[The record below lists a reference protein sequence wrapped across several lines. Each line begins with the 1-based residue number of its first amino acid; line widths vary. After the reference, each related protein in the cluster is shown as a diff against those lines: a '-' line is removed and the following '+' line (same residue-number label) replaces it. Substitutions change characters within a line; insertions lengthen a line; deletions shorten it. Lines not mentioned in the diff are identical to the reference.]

1 MSLVIETPR
10 LIIRPFIEEDA
21 KNFFE
26 LSNDKG
32 FTLFPITIYK
42 QDNTETAKEWIKN
55 NPYKFACVEKSTQAL
70 IGMGGLTPWE
80 WNNEKLTDITYRL
93 RESAW
98 GKGYGF
104 ELAQE
109 LVKHGLSKQKLTN
122 ITATITPDNIGSQK
136 IAAKLGF
143 KFDQHITLKGVPTDL
158 YRL

>member
-1 MSLVIETPR
+1 MIETSR

-21 KNFFE
+21 KSFFE
-26 LSNDKG
+26 LSNDQG

-42 QDNTETAKEWIKN
+42 QESIVTAKEWIKN
-55 NPYKFACVEKSTQAL
+55 NSHKFACVEKTTHSL

-80 WNNEKLTDITYRL
+80 YSGEMLTDITYRF

-98 GKGYGF
+98 GKGYGT
-104 ELAQE
+104 ELAE
-109 LVKHGLSKQKLTN
+109 ALVNYGVKTLKLSN
-122 ITATITPDNIGSQK
+122 ITATITPDNIGSKK

>member
-1 MSLVIETPR
+1 MIETKR

-21 KNFFE
+21 QSFLA

-42 QDNTETAKEWIKN
+42 QESIETAKEWIRN
-55 NPYKFACVEKSTQAL
+55 NPFKFACVEKATQEL

-80 WNNEKLTDITYRL
+80 WDNEKLTDITYRL

-109 LVKHGLSKQKLTN
+109 LVKHGLLKQKLTN

>member
-1 MSLVIETPR
+1 M
-10 LIIRPFIEEDA
+10 IRPFIEEDA

-42 QDNTETAKEWIKN
+42 QESIETSKEWIKR
-55 NPYKFACVEKSTQAL
+55 NPYKFACIEKSTRSL

-80 WNNEKLTDITYRL
+80 YSGEKLTDITYRF

-98 GKGYGF
+98 GKGYGT
-104 ELAQE
+104 ELAE
-109 LVKHGLSKQKLTN
+109 ALIHYGMKTLKLTN
-122 ITATITPDNIGSQK
+122 ITATITPDNIGSKK

-143 KFDQHITLKGVPTDL
+143 KFDQHITLKDVPTDL